1 MGKINIA
8 IKDETEKRLRQA
20 IAEFMG
26 LKKGNISI
34 AIEEAIDLWI
44 DYKSASIIQRKTE
57 IGC

>member
-44 DYKSASIIQRKTE
+44 DNKSASIIQRITE